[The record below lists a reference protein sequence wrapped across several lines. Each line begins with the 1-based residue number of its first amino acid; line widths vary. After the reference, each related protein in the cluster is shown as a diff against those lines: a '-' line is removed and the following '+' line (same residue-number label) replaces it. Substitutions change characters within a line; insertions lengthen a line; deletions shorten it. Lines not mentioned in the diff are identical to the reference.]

1 MCAMKGHTR
10 PPLVIRLERASDV
23 DAIGQVTQAAF
34 KNHPISRQTEHYI
47 VDALRASSALSIS
60 LVAERDGQVVGHAAF
75 SPVNISDGAKDWY
88 GIGPLSVLPTY
99 QRQGVGKALMNEGLR
114 LLKEMGASG
123 CVLVGD
129 PGYYERFGF
138 RSVPELAHEGVP
150 QENVL
155 ALHLR
160 NHRPTGT
167 VTFHPAFMA
176 GLEVSD

>member
-1 MCAMKGHTR
+1 MKGCTR
-10 PPLVIRLERASDV
+10 PPLFIRLERASDV

-47 VDALRASSALSIS
+47 VEALRAANALTIS
-60 LVAERDGQVVGHAAF
+60 LVAEIDGRIVGHAAL
-75 SPVNISDGAKDWY
+75 SPISISDGTEDWY
-88 GIGPLSVLPTY
+88 GLGPISVLPSY
-99 QRQGVGKALMNEGLR
+99 QRQGVGKALMHEGLR
-114 LLKEMGASG
+114 LLKETGANG

-129 PGYYERFGF
+129 PAYYQRFGF
-138 RSVPELAHEGVP
+138 RSVPEFVHEGVP

-155 ALHLR
+155 VLHLGNER
-160 NHRPTGT
+160 AAGT